1 MRIDRPIISTLAA
14 FLFAL
19 TATRGAA
26 SSDWRTTLKAR
37 LGPRRTT
44 LLRCILRGKRLARW
58 GNLRTPEPFS
68 TNWGLDRGTP
78 VDRFYNDRFL
88 EANRN
93 LITGRVLEIQ
103 SPVYTRRYGVGVEHV
118 DSIDI
123 DERFQPTI
131 LCDLAEMDRQIP
143 AASYDCFLLPYTMMF
158 VRDLEPALRNALRVV
173 KPGGTIL
180 ATTSLLS
187 PSLAEYPEY
196 WRMTA
201 AGWRALLERVWAGC
215 DIQVAAYG
223 NSVAA
228 VASILGLA
236 QEELTTQE
244 LERNDPRFPVVI
256 TILCRRPREAA
267 A

>member
-1 MRIDRPIISTLAA
+1 MRIDRSIIPTLGA

-19 TATRGAA
+19 TATRDRGA
-26 SSDWRTTLKAR
+26 SGWRTALKVR
-37 LGPRRTT
+37 LGRRRTT
-44 LLRCILRGKRLARW
+44 LLRCIIRGKRLPRW

-68 TNWGLDRGTP
+68 TNWGMDRGTP
-78 VDRFYNDRFL
+78 VDRFYTDRFVQ
-88 EANRN
+88 ANRK

-103 SPVYTRRYGVGVEHV
+103 SPVYTRRYGVGVEQA
-118 DSIDI
+118 DTIDI
-123 DERFQPTI
+123 DERVQPTI
-131 LCDLAEMDRQIP
+131 LCDLAQIDRRIP
-143 AASYDCFLLPYTMMF
+143 AASYDCFLLPYTVMF

-173 KPGGTIL
+173 KPGGAIL
-180 ATTSLLS
+180 ATASLLS
-187 PSLAEYPEY
+187 PSLADYPEY

-201 AGWRALLERVWAGC
+201 PGWRALLERVWAGC

-228 VASILGLA
+228 IASILGLA

-256 TILCRRPREAA
+256 TILCRRPAEAA